1 MITATHKGKMY
12 DVEYSLVNV
21 LEFEKDLR
29 FGGET
34 YHSEKLNSL
43 LVLNKKADNVKVGT
57 CFQLVRNLFDPKN
70 SPPKEVRLLELENM
84 GNFEIYDIPKVSS
97 TEFESTKNIARYGD
111 VVISKLRPYLKQIG
125 FIYLP
130 EVYTSTELLI
140 LRQKH
145 DRNRNLNYYLYVF
158 LMSKWV
164 QKILFWSQEGTN
176 HPRFPQNVIL
186 DCPMPL
192 PSQKF
197 IDVIEDLIKES
208 FKKKEESEKFFKQAE
223 SLLSEE
229 LELENWKPRAK
240 KIIIGG
246 KKFETEDNIA
256 IINLSEAIKTSR
268 FDAEYW
274 EPKYIEFEEVI
285 RSYKKSYDYLPNLIE
300 ISKEKINIDLND
312 IYNYIELA
320 DINPNL
326 GVVNQTSQIIGKELP
341 SRARMKVE
349 RDYIIMSSVEGSIDK
364 IALIDFDKENLVA
377 STGFFVFKEK
387 VLNKETILV
396 LLKLLAE
403 KYLRREAQGTIL
415 TAIPYN
421 SLKRIILP
429 KVDENIQIQISQ
441 LIQQSLKAREN
452 SKKLLEVAKK
462 AVEIAIE
469 KNEKEALEYM
479 KQETNYSGITVVN
492 KEEGGA
498 NNASKDT

>member
-1 MITATHKGKMY
+1 MITATYKGKYY
-12 DVEYSLVNV
+12 DVEYSVVNV
-21 LEFEKDLR
+21 
-29 FGGET
+29 
-34 YHSEKLNSL
+34 S
-43 LVLNKKADNVKVGT
+43 
-57 CFQLVRNLFDPKN
+57 
-70 SPPKEVRLLELENM
+70 ELE
-84 GNFEIYDIPKVSS
+84 GELRIDAEYYDP
-97 TEFESTKNIARYGD
+97 F
-111 VVISKLRPYLKQIG
+111 YLKQFSLFRNIKRIG
-125 FIYLP
+125 ELKEDIRYGLYIEPNYIDKGINFIRALNLLNFWIEGEIVKIPSEKISKNYLLQTDDIIIVRSGANTGSACIVDP
-130 EVYTSTELLI
+130 YFNGATFGSYIIRVRLNKDLINPYYLTTFLNSKYGLLQSI
-140 LRQKH
+140 RFKTGSSQL
-145 DRNRNLNYYLYVF
+145 NLNIPNIESL
-158 LMSKWV
+158 
-164 QKILFWSQEGTN
+164 KI
-176 HPRFPQNVIL
+176 PI
-186 DCPMPL
+186 
-192 PSQKF
+192 PSNTFQKF
-197 IDVIEDLIKES
+197 IEKLILKAYEER
-208 FKKKEESEKFFKQAE
+208 KKAEKLYKQAE
-223 SLLSEE
+223 GILLEE
-229 LELENWKPRAK
+229 LELKNWKPKTK
-240 KIIIGG
+240 KIKIGG
-246 KKFETEDNIA
+246 KEFEEEENIS
-256 IINLSEAIKTSR
+256 IRTLSEVVKADR
-268 FDAEYW
+268 MDAEYW

-285 RSYKKSYDYLPNLIE
+285 RSYKKGYDYLPNLIK
-300 ISKEKINIDLND
+300 ISKETINIDLND

-326 GVVNQTSQIIGKELP
+326 GVVNQTSQIIGKKLP
-341 SRARMKVE
+341 TRARMKVK

-479 KQETNYSGITVVN
+479 KQETNYSDITVVN
-492 KEEGGA
+492 
-498 NNASKDT
+498 